1 MEEDAEDRIARLARE
16 KEEKQLHKLTKL
28 AHALRMDVKV
38 IKEMEEKSRIGKKYV
53 RLGTKTKEVV
63 WRRRGIMK
71 LEVGKLTDVL
81 SFQRVIGRESVTNLD
96 LRVSIL
102 VMGVVCV
109 PVLSRAPPLTTV
121 HLLARVF
128 RPTSFAARAP
138 KC

>member
-38 IKEMEEKSRIGKKYV
+38 IKEMEEKSRIGKKYL

-109 PVLSRAPPLTTV
+109 PV
-121 HLLARVF
+121 
-128 RPTSFAARAP
+128 
-138 KC
+138 